1 MKSSAVLRLETGE
14 KKLKVRKR
22 NCVTNSKTVI
32 SDKGGAAICND
43 SKERETNEK
52 EETRG
57 MVLRIE
63 RSSIHDGD
71 GFRTVVFLKGCPLRC
86 QWCSTPESQ
95 SFQNEHTAD
104 STYGRVMTVEEVM
117 KEVRKDTAF
126 FFHSGGGVTLSGG
139 EILAQPDFT
148 LALLQAS
155 WRECINTAI
164 ETSFFAPWAVIRSIL
179 PYVNTA
185 FVDIKIFNR
194 EQHKK
199 YCGVDNQ
206 TILENLLQTNSLEKP
221 FRLIV
226 RVPII
231 PGIND
236 TEEELEPI
244 GRFCSELRYFHHVQL
259 LPYHRL
265 GTDTYKKLGRPY
277 LLADV
282 TPPSPERML
291 RCREIIHQYVK
302 QVL

>member
-1 MKSSAVLRLETGE
+1 MIKINEETG
-14 KKLKVRKR
+14 
-22 NCVTNSKTVI
+22 
-32 SDKGGAAICND
+32 
-43 SKERETNEK
+43 
-52 EETRG
+52 G

-71 GFRTVVFLKGCPLRC
+71 GFRTVVFLKGCPLSC

-95 SFQNEHTAD
+95 SFQIEYTEHT
-104 STYGRVMTVEEVM
+104 TYGRIMTVEEVM
-117 KEVRKDTAF
+117 KEVRKDTSF
-126 FFHSGGGVTLSGG
+126 FFHSRGGMTISGG

-148 LALLQAS
+148 LALLKAS
-155 WRECINTAI
+155 WEECINTAI
-164 ETSFFAPWAVIRSIL
+164 ETSFFAPWAVISPIL
-179 PYVNTA
+179 SYVNTA

-194 EQHKK
+194 KQHKK

-206 TILENLLQTNSLEKP
+206 MILENLLLTNDIKEP

-236 TEEELEPI
+236 TEEELKQI
-244 GRFCSELRYFHHVQL
+244 GQFCSKLRYLHHVQL

-277 LLADV
+277 LIDDV
-282 TPPSPERML
+282 RSPSPEHMSW
-291 RCREIIHQYVK
+291 CRRIIEQYIK
-302 QVL
+302 SVL

>member
-1 MKSSAVLRLETGE
+1 M
-14 KKLKVRKR
+14 
-22 NCVTNSKTVI
+22 
-32 SDKGGAAICND
+32 
-43 SKERETNEK
+43 TNEK
-52 EETRG
+52 EEIRG

-63 RSSIHDGD
+63 RSSIYDGD

-95 SFQNEHTAD
+95 SFQIEHTEH
-104 STYGRVMTVEEVM
+104 STYGRIMTVEEVM
-117 KEVRKDTAF
+117 KEIRKDTAF
-126 FFHSGGGVTLSGG
+126 FFHSKGGMTLSGG

-148 LALLQAS
+148 LALLRTS
-155 WRECINTAI
+155 RNECINTAI
-164 ETSFFAPWAVIRSIL
+164 ETSFFAPWAAIQPIL

-185 FVDIKIFNR
+185 FVDIKLFNR
-194 EQHKK
+194 EQHKQ

-206 TILENLLQTNSLEKP
+206 TILKNLLQTNHVEKP

-236 TEEELEPI
+236 TVEELKQI
-244 GRFCSELRYFHHVQL
+244 GRFCADLRHLQHVQL

-265 GTDTYKKLGRPY
+265 GTDTYRKLGCPY

-282 TPPSPERML
+282 HSPSAEHMQAMR
-291 RCREIIHQYVK
+291 IIMHKYVETIA
-302 QVL
+302 